1 MRRIAL
7 PALLALLFGLLPVTA
22 SAIDCRSERGSGSW
36 WSWRNVDGKRCW
48 YKGQPGMS
56 KDKLRWATTPQE
68 TKRQEAPAKRQEP
81 AAKRQEPVAKRP
93 EPAAKRQE
101 PAAKRPTAQRP
112 SVAPRQDDD
121 ERQRL
126 LHSYWPPLPP
136 KESFIERFNAFAPR

>member
-7 PALLALLFGLLPVTA
+7 PAVLALLFGLLPVTA
-22 SAIDCRSERGSGSW
+22 SAIDCRSERGSDSW
-36 WSWRNVDGKRCW
+36 WSWRNIDGKRCW

-56 KDKLRWATTPQE
+56 KDKLRWATAPQE
-68 TKRQEAPAKRQEP
+68 AKRQEP
-81 AAKRQEPVAKRP
+81 ATKRQEPT
-93 EPAAKRQE
+93 AKRQE
-101 PAAKRPTAQRP
+101 PAPKRSAQRQPTALRH
-112 SVAPRQDDD
+112 DDD

>member
-7 PALLALLFGLLPVTA
+7 PAVLALLFGLLPVTA
-22 SAIDCRSERGSGSW
+22 SAIDCRSEKGSDGY
-36 WSWRNVDGKRCW
+36 WSWRNIDGKRCW

-56 KDKLRWATTPQE
+56 KDKLRWATAPQ
-68 TKRQEAPAKRQEP
+68 QAKRQEP
-81 AAKRQEPVAKRP
+81 AT
-93 EPAAKRQE
+93 KRQE
-101 PAAKRPTAQRP
+101 PAVKRQERTAKRQDSAPKRSAQRQP
-112 SVAPRQDDD
+112 TVLRLDDD

>member
-7 PALLALLFGLLPVTA
+7 PVLLALLFGLLPVTA
-22 SAIDCRSERGSGSW
+22 SAIDCRSEKGSDGW
-36 WSWRNVDGKRCW
+36 WSWRNIDGKRCW

-56 KDKLRWATTPQE
+56 KDKLRWATPQE
-68 TKRQEAPAKRQEP
+68 PKRHEPATTRQEP
-81 AAKRQEPVAKRP
+81 AAKRQEPATKRT
-93 EPAAKRQE
+93 
-101 PAAKRPTAQRP
+101 TAQRQP
-112 SVAPRQDDD
+112 ATQRQEDN

>member
-22 SAIDCRSERGSGSW
+22 SAIDCRSEQGSGSW
-36 WSWRNVDGKRCW
+36 WSWRNIDGKRCW

-56 KDKLRWATTPQE
+56 KDKLRWANASE
-68 TKRQEAPAKRQEP
+68 EAKRQEP
-81 AAKRQEPVAKRP
+81 ATKRQEPT
-93 EPAAKRQE
+93 AKRQVSA
-101 PAAKRPTAQRP
+101 PKRSAQRQPTAQRH
-112 SVAPRQDDD
+112 DDD
-121 ERQRL
+121 EHQRL